1 MRAFGELFAIL
12 FVGLF
17 VGGVLAW
24 LSIQKN
30 HGFGTLTIGQWTAWP
45 QAGSINAD
53 PYSKAKV
60 AADGDVPLGA
70 AEGIAFHSI
79 TDQRGNALRRNCQY
93 RLSGMT
99 PPARLW
105 TLAAHDLNDRA
116 LFRSDGRPS
125 NLVSRELLRES
136 NGQFEIFAG
145 PELASK
151 NWLEVSGDGDG
162 GGGIGV
168 VSDDGSSGGDQGS
181 RRGRDELFKLIL
193 RLYDSPVT
201 SAGREADAT
210 MPTVTLIACKS

>member
-12 FVGLF
+12 IIGLF
-17 VGGVLAW
+17 VGGALAW

-70 AEGIAFHSI
+70 AEGIAFHAI
-79 TDQRGNALRRNCQY
+79 ADQRGNTLRRNCQY
-93 RLSGMT
+93 KLSGLT

-105 TLAAHDLNDRA
+105 TLAAHDLDDRA
-116 LFRSDGRPS
+116 LFKSDGRSS

-136 NGQFEIFAG
+136 NGQFVIFAG

-151 NWLEVSGDGDG
+151 NWLEIDRGDENN
-162 GGGIGV
+162 V
-168 VSDDGSSGGDQGS
+168 SSGGDQNGGS
-181 RRGRDELFKLIL
+181 GGTRREPFKLIL

-201 SAGREADAT
+201 SAGREADAS
-210 MPTVTLIACKS
+210 MPTVTLIGCKS